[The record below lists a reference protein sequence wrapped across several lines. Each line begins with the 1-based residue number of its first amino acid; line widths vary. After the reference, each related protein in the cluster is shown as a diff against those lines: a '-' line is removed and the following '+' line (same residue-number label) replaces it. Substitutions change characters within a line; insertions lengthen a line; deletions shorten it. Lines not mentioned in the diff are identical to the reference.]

1 MLNDKHGLEIT
12 AANGDAVGHYDATLS
27 AFLGLARDVGD
38 HLKRTLDADRDMA
51 LALCM
56 RGYFMLLF
64 CNPVLAPKARKAR
77 DAARAAIEARGGT
90 ARERRH
96 VDVLS
101 RWLDGDLGGATD
113 AWERIL
119 LDCPRDMLALCL
131 AHFTHFYSGDG
142 RAMVGSVARVLHA
155 WHDDAPDHG
164 FLLGLH
170 AFGLE
175 ESGDYVRAEE
185 LGRRAVDINPADI
198 WAVHAVAHVLEMQ
211 GRQHDGIAW
220 LTGSQESWA
229 GANNFA
235 YHVWWHRCLYH
246 LDLGDFDAVLTL
258 YDDEVRADRES
269 TDYLDI
275 SNAAALLWRLEAH
288 GVAVGARWFELAD
301 KSERRVDDH
310 LLAFADAHFMLAL
323 AAEGREAAAE
333 TMLRSMRAAAED
345 GGSQGAVFKEVGLA
359 LCEAIWALGR
369 GAHGEA
375 VDLLHPV
382 RARLWRIGG
391 SHAQRDLFDQML
403 IEAALGAGRLPLA
416 RALLSE
422 RTAARP
428 NSGWGWGRYAEALD
442 GLGDTD
448 GAAAARGQQS
458 AL

>member
-1 MLNDKHGLEIT
+1 
-12 AANGDAVGHYDATLS
+12 
-27 AFLGLARDVGD
+27 
-38 HLKRTLDADRDMA
+38 
-51 LALCM
+51 
-56 RGYFMLLF
+56 
-64 CNPVLAPKARKAR
+64 
-77 DAARAAIEARGGT
+77 
-90 ARERRH
+90 
-96 VDVLS
+96 
-101 RWLDGDLGGATD
+101 
-113 AWERIL
+113 
-119 LDCPRDMLALCL
+119 
-131 AHFTHFYSGDG
+131 
-142 RAMVGSVARVLHA
+142 
-155 WHDDAPDHG
+155 
-164 FLLGLH
+164 
-170 AFGLE
+170 
-175 ESGDYVRAEE
+175 
-185 LGRRAVDINPADI
+185 
-198 WAVHAVAHVLEMQ
+198 
-211 GRQHDGIAW
+211 
-220 LTGSQESWA
+220 
-229 GANNFA
+229 
-235 YHVWWHRCLYH
+235 
-246 LDLGDFDAVLTL
+246 
-258 YDDEVRADRES
+258 
-269 TDYLDI
+269 
-275 SNAAALLWRLEAH
+275 
-288 GVAVGARWFELAD
+288 
-301 KSERRVDDH
+301 

-323 AAEGREAAAE
+323 AAEGLEAAAE